1 MTVKTMKINQC
12 FLHGLMSQDKGT
24 MPLMIVGDEGQL
36 MLKKG
41 EGFAEWL
48 ADTTKITL
56 HDDTETTYTEQNQE
70 MLRRIVVAWLHGEEF
85 NP

>member
-1 MTVKTMKINQC
+1 MTVKTMKINQA
-12 FLHGLMSQDKGT
+12 FVRGFGT
-24 MPLMIVGDEGQL
+24 EDRLATPLTITGNENEL
-36 MLKKG
+36 ILRKG
-41 EGFAEWL
+41 EGFDEWL

-70 MLRRIVVAWLHGEEF
+70 MLRRVVVAWLHGEEF